1 MESEESIPIE
11 EIENCFL
18 EGMPDFVG
26 SNYASPI
33 DHFWQT
39 EIEYNGN
46 KT

>member
-1 MESEESIPIE
+1 MDPEDIIPLE
-11 EIENCFL
+11 DTSFE

-39 EIEYNGN
+39 EIEYNGTTE
-46 KT
+46 K